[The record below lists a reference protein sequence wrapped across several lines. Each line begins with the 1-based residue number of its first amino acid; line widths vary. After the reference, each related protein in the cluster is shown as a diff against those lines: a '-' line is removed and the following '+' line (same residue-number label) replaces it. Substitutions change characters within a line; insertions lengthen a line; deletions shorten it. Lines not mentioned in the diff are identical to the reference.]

1 MNAPLSDERA
11 LHILAHG
18 ELELRGLVPWSSNY
32 TFVVAVRLEDEEIA
46 AIYKPRDGER
56 PLWDFD
62 TGTLYLREVAAYRVS
77 TCLGWPSIPPVV
89 RREGPHGW
97 GSLQLLVE
105 HDQRAHYF
113 VLRERAELIPAL
125 RRIALFDY
133 VANNADR
140 KGGHVLLGEDE
151 TVWAI
156 DHGLTFHS
164 EYKLRTVIWDW
175 AGTTVPR
182 TWLRDLEH
190 LRDELSPSRGSLAQ
204 ELEDLLAEDEI
215 EALTR
220 RIERAL
226 RERALP
232 QPRNSMRNVP
242 YPLV

>member
-1 MNAPLSDERA
+1 MSAVPSLDRTLRVLEQ
-11 LHILAHG
+11 G
-18 ELELRGLVPWSSNY
+18 ELTLQGLVPWSSNY
-32 TFVVAVRLEDEEIA
+32 TFVVSARLEDEEVA

-62 TGTLYLREVAAYRVS
+62 AGTLCLREVAAYRVS

-89 RREGPHGW
+89 LREGPHGW
-97 GSLQLLVE
+97 GSVQLLVE

-113 VLRERAELIPAL
+113 VLRDRPALIPGL

-140 KGGHVLLGEDE
+140 KGGHVLLGEDD
-151 TVWAI
+151 TLWAI
-156 DHGLTFHS
+156 DHGLTFHT

-182 TWLRDLEH
+182 PWLRDLEH
-190 LRDELSPSRGSLAQ
+190 LRDELSPSRGSLRQ

-215 EALTR
+215 DALAQRT
-220 RIERAL
+220 ERAL